1 MRRVIF
7 ILFLFLFSLRI
18 QAQETEVRQYSVKG
32 VITDEKGAAIMSGNI
47 SVHYIPDSTQLLITT
62 SDEKGRFS
70 ITLKPGTYFL
80 KFSSLNYEEK
90 IIRDIIVSDK
100 DIDIGSV
107 SVKAKIKL
115 LQEVIITSEKK
126 LMDLELDKRVYNV
139 SQDVNSIGAN
149 ASEILE
155 NIPSV

>member
-1 MRRVIF
+1 
-7 ILFLFLFSLRI
+7 
-18 QAQETEVRQYSVKG
+18 
-32 VITDEKGAAIMSGNI
+32 MSGNI

-155 NIPSV
+155 NIPSVTVDIDGNVSLRGSQGVRILIDGKPSALT